1 MISLPWVLEEE
12 NTYPKSD
19 RFYVKGESDMKAE
32 KVKNA
37 RKKSP
42 VRIGRLWK
50 DSCSHCGG
58 KMMDMLTVDG
68 REERFVYLCWVIPRF
83 HVRSLVK
90 RVNKYFTN
98 VTQKGRVFMR
108 FRRLMRLNTSSII
121 SLSRTSS
128 INHFCPFPIFVFLN
142 TVCT

>member
-1 MISLPWVLEEE
+1 MIFLRWVLEEE

-19 RFYVKGESDMKAE
+19 RFYVKGESDVKAE

-42 VRIGRLWK
+42 VRIGRLRK

-68 REERFVYLCWVIPRF
+68 REERLRFLVLGDTPVPRSF
-83 HVRSLVK
+83 ICQS
-90 RVNKYFTN
+90 
-98 VTQKGRVFMR
+98 
-108 FRRLMRLNTSSII
+108 
-121 SLSRTSS
+121 
-128 INHFCPFPIFVFLN
+128 C
-142 TVCT
+142 

>member
-1 MISLPWVLEEE
+1 MGKRWWWRTLIFLRWVLEEE

-19 RFYVKGESDMKAE
+19 RFYVKGESDVKAE

-42 VRIGRLWK
+42 VRIGRLRK

-68 REERFVYLCWVIPRF
+68 REERLRFLVLGDTPVPR
-83 HVRSLVK
+83 S
-90 RVNKYFTN
+90 FTC
-98 VTQKGRVFMR
+98 Q
-108 FRRLMRLNTSSII
+108 S
-121 SLSRTSS
+121 
-128 INHFCPFPIFVFLN
+128 C
-142 TVCT
+142 